1 MKLIKYCS
9 LLLTIALCLS
19 VTACHQSAH
28 QSAAKSNVSS
38 SHTAA
43 PQPSISQQQTLPV
56 STSAKVDKV
65 DKVDFDKLLHDLQ
78 DLHPGTAGSSLKIA
92 ATTVAWMNKLAVDSI
107 NDQELAKQFLLFA
120 RSLKQDAQ
128 KEFIRSWQ
136 LLRDFS
142 YQVIKKD
149 KTIQGLWEDA
159 GVKLKE
165 KLINS
170 KAWQKLVRAID
181 AAVKELTT

>member
-1 MKLIKYCS
+1 MKLIKCCS
-9 LLLTIALCLS
+9 LLLTASLCLS
-19 VTACHQSAH
+19 VVACHQSAV
-28 QSAAKSNVSS
+28 KSNVSCS
-38 SHTAA
+38 KTAT
-43 PQPSISQQQTLPV
+43 PQTSVSQHKTLSV
-56 STSAKVDKV
+56 STSA
-65 DKVDFDKLLHDLQ
+65 KVDFDKLLHDLQ
-78 DLHPGTAGSSLKIA
+78 SLHPGTAGSSLQIA
-92 ATTVAWMNKLAVDSI
+92 ATTVTWMNKLSVDGS

-142 YQVIKKD
+142 DQIIKKN

-159 GVKLKE
+159 GVKLQE
-165 KLINS
+165 KRINI

-181 AAVKELTT
+181 AAVKELKIN

>member
-19 VTACHQSAH
+19 VVACH

-56 STSAKVDKV
+56 STSAKV

-142 YQVIKKD
+142 DQIIKKD

-159 GVKLKE
+159 GVKLQE
-165 KLINS
+165 KRINI

>member
-1 MKLIKYCS
+1 MKLIKYYS

-56 STSAKVDKV
+56 STSAKV

-142 YQVIKKD
+142 DQVIKKD

-181 AAVKELTT
+181 AAVKELKIN

>member
-19 VTACHQSAH
+19 VVACH

-56 STSAKVDKV
+56 STSAKV

-142 YQVIKKD
+142 DQVIKKD

-181 AAVKELTT
+181 AAVKELKIN

>member
-1 MKLIKYCS
+1 MKLIKCCS
-9 LLLTIALCLS
+9 LLLTAALCLS
-19 VTACHQSAH
+19 VVACHQSAH

-56 STSAKVDKV
+56 STSAKVD
-65 DKVDFDKLLHDLQ
+65 FDKLLHDLQ
-78 DLHPGTAGSSLKIA
+78 SLHPGTAGSSLQIA
-92 ATTVAWMNKLAVDSI
+92 ATTVTWMNKLSVDGS

-142 YQVIKKD
+142 DQIIKKD

-159 GVKLKE
+159 GVKLQE
-165 KLINS
+165 KRINI

-181 AAVKELTT
+181 AAVKELKIN

>member
-1 MKLIKYCS
+1 M
-9 LLLTIALCLS
+9 
-19 VTACHQSAH
+19 
-28 QSAAKSNVSS
+28 
-38 SHTAA
+38 
-43 PQPSISQQQTLPV
+43 
-56 STSAKVDKV
+56 
-65 DKVDFDKLLHDLQ
+65 DFDKLLHDLQ
-78 DLHPGTAGSSLKIA
+78 ALHPGTAGSSLQIA
-92 ATTVAWMNKLAVDSI
+92 ATTVTWMNKLAVDGS
-107 NDQELAKQFLLFA
+107 NDQELAKKFLLFA

-142 YQVIKKD
+142 DQIIKKD

-159 GVKLKE
+159 GVKLQE
-165 KLINS
+165 KRINI